1 MNERTLHTL
10 EYDKIKQM
18 LVHKCLSQ
26 GGRELADNLQ
36 PVIEYDTAEM
46 LLEQTAEAEAILLRT
61 GSSPVS
67 EFAEIIPSVRRAEL
81 GAVLSMPELLGIAD
95 FLRGAR
101 KLKKALEHEESKQ
114 SVLDAVVFAITA
126 RRDVEDEIFRCI
138 AAPDEMDDS
147 ASAALSEIRREM
159 RRANEKIRDRLNGY
173 IRNPESAKLLQEPIV
188 TIRGDRYVLPVRCE
202 NKGAVPG
209 IVHDQSSS
217 GATLFIEPLAV
228 VELNN
233 EIRILAGR
241 EAEEIQRI
249 LSVLSA
255 MVSQAADCI
264 AASYE
269 AACKLDFIFA
279 KAKLSREMNAIKPKL
294 NTCGYINIKNGRH
307 PLIKKDKVVP
317 ISVWLGRDFTVLLI
331 TGPNTGGKTVTLK
344 TIGLFQL
351 MAQSGLQVPC
361 DCGSELTVFD
371 AIYADI
377 GDEQSIEQSL
387 STFSSHM
394 TNIADIMRKCDGK
407 SLVLFDE
414 LGAGTDPNEGASLAM
429 AILERL
435 IQYGTRTVATTHYSE
450 LKAYSL
456 TTAGIENA
464 SVEFDASTLR
474 PTYKLSVGVPGASN
488 AFLISRRLGLDEGI
502 IVRASELMDGEQ
514 IRFESVLQ
522 KAEQHKRMAQ
532 QENEKALKL
541 RMDTEK
547 IRMDTQRLQE
557 ELHAQQDAIIAKAR
571 VQAKK
576 ILENADLKAQEY
588 IDELKALKDNCSDE
602 ALIRMQTL
610 RKGMKSELLEKQSI
624 KTDKDLKSL
633 DPSAIR
639 PGMTVYVRSL
649 AQNAEVCSAP
659 NAKGE
664 VKIQAGVIRMDVKVS
679 DITVAPQQE
688 KKKKSKTGISRDAA
702 AVPMS
707 LDVRGKTVEEA
718 LLDIDRYLEE
728 AAYAGFSEVT
738 VIHGKGTGALRAGLR
753 RELKNHPRIKSMR
766 DGRYGEGENGVT
778 VIELK

>member
-61 GSSPVS
+61 GSSPVP

-126 RRDVEDEIFRCI
+126 RRDVEEEIFRCI

-294 NTCGYINIKNGRH
+294 NTYGYINIKNGRH

-361 DCGSELTVFD
+361 DCGSELTVFN
-371 AIYADI
+371 AVYADI

-502 IVRASELMDGEQ
+502 IVRAGELMDGEQ

-557 ELHAQQDAIIAKAR
+557 ELRAQQDAIIAKAR

-610 RKGMKSELLEKQSI
+610 RKGMKSELIEKQSI

-633 DPSAIR
+633 DSSVIK

-753 RELKNHPRIKSMR
+753 RELKGHPRIKSMR

>member
-1 MNERTLHTL
+1 
-10 EYDKIKQM
+10 
-18 LVHKCLSQ
+18 
-26 GGRELADNLQ
+26 
-36 PVIEYDTAEM
+36 
-46 LLEQTAEAEAILLRT
+46 
-61 GSSPVS
+61 
-67 EFAEIIPSVRRAEL
+67 
-81 GAVLSMPELLGIAD
+81 
-95 FLRGAR
+95 
-101 KLKKALEHEESKQ
+101 
-114 SVLDAVVFAITA
+114 
-126 RRDVEDEIFRCI
+126 
-138 AAPDEMDDS
+138 
-147 ASAALSEIRREM
+147 
-159 RRANEKIRDRLNGY
+159 
-173 IRNPESAKLLQEPIV
+173 
-188 TIRGDRYVLPVRCE
+188 
-202 NKGAVPG
+202 
-209 IVHDQSSS
+209 
-217 GATLFIEPLAV
+217 
-228 VELNN
+228 
-233 EIRILAGR
+233 
-241 EAEEIQRI
+241 
-249 LSVLSA
+249 
-255 MVSQAADCI
+255 
-264 AASYE
+264 
-269 AACKLDFIFA
+269 
-279 KAKLSREMNAIKPKL
+279 
-294 NTCGYINIKNGRH
+294 
-307 PLIKKDKVVP
+307 
-317 ISVWLGRDFTVLLI
+317 
-331 TGPNTGGKTVTLK
+331 
-344 TIGLFQL
+344 

-361 DCGSELTVFD
+361 DCGSELTVFN
-371 AIYADI
+371 AVYADI

-502 IVRASELMDGEQ
+502 IVRAGELMDGEQ

-557 ELHAQQDAIIAKAR
+557 ELRAQQDAIIAKAR

-633 DPSAIR
+633 DPSVIK

-649 AQNAEVCSAP
+649 AQNAEVCSVP

-753 RELKNHPRIKSMR
+753 RELKGHPRIKSMR

>member
-1 MNERTLHTL
+1 M
-10 EYDKIKQM
+10 
-18 LVHKCLSQ
+18 
-26 GGRELADNLQ
+26 
-36 PVIEYDTAEM
+36 
-46 LLEQTAEAEAILLRT
+46 
-61 GSSPVS
+61 
-67 EFAEIIPSVRRAEL
+67 
-81 GAVLSMPELLGIAD
+81 
-95 FLRGAR
+95 
-101 KLKKALEHEESKQ
+101 
-114 SVLDAVVFAITA
+114 
-126 RRDVEDEIFRCI
+126 
-138 AAPDEMDDS
+138 
-147 ASAALSEIRREM
+147 
-159 RRANEKIRDRLNGY
+159 
-173 IRNPESAKLLQEPIV
+173 
-188 TIRGDRYVLPVRCE
+188 
-202 NKGAVPG
+202 
-209 IVHDQSSS
+209 
-217 GATLFIEPLAV
+217 
-228 VELNN
+228 
-233 EIRILAGR
+233 
-241 EAEEIQRI
+241 
-249 LSVLSA
+249 
-255 MVSQAADCI
+255 
-264 AASYE
+264 
-269 AACKLDFIFA
+269 
-279 KAKLSREMNAIKPKL
+279 
-294 NTCGYINIKNGRH
+294 
-307 PLIKKDKVVP
+307 
-317 ISVWLGRDFTVLLI
+317 
-331 TGPNTGGKTVTLK
+331 
-344 TIGLFQL
+344 
-351 MAQSGLQVPC
+351 
-361 DCGSELTVFD
+361 
-371 AIYADI
+371 
-377 GDEQSIEQSL
+377 
-387 STFSSHM
+387 
-394 TNIADIMRKCDGK
+394 
-407 SLVLFDE
+407 
-414 LGAGTDPNEGASLAM
+414 
-429 AILERL
+429 
-435 IQYGTRTVATTHYSE
+435 
-450 LKAYSL
+450 
-456 TTAGIENA
+456 
-464 SVEFDASTLR
+464 
-474 PTYKLSVGVPGASN
+474 SVGVPGASN

-502 IVRASELMDGEQ
+502 IVRAGELMDGEQ

-557 ELHAQQDAIIAKAR
+557 ELRAQQDAIIAKAR

-610 RKGMKSELLEKQSI
+610 RKGVKSELLEKQSI

-633 DPSAIR
+633 DPSVIK

-649 AQNAEVCSAP
+649 AQNAEVCSVP